1 MEWYRAY
8 HGMPHDPKLQVVAK
22 RSKQPMACVVAV
34 WVCVLD
40 AASQHDPRGVINI
53 DAEEIAV
60 VMDMELE
67 AVEAVIQSFRDKKM
81 LDENNHL
88 TAWDKR
94 QHTSSTERSR
104 KSRATKKTDATD
116 GDTKQRG
123 ATKGN
128 KTQRKNSKKAPDTD
142 TDSDTYSDA
151 EENTDTDKK
160 QNKKRN
166 REREEKKESE
176 KEKHRSCG
184 KDAKGKQSGQIL
196 EQMLDIWNAEVQ
208 SKLTNGHKAKLT
220 PRRKELMTC
229 RWLEDFQQDIRAW
242 EYYCEVI
249 GQSDFCLGK
258 IEGKGWTIDL
268 TWAVD
273 SSEHVAKILEGGF
286 SNGKHPSKPPSCEV
300 AELQEAWDFVIGR
313 LQHKFGKPSIRSWFG
328 NTTITQITSVTDG
341 SIVRLECP
349 RKFICDWIEKH
360 FLTEV
365 NAAFNDQP
373 HYHIPII
380 TTELTIKE

>member
-1 MEWYRAY
+1 MSMEWYRAY

-104 KSRATKKTDATD
+104 KSRAAKKNDET
-116 GDTKQRG
+116 GSNTKQRG
-123 ATKGN
+123 ATNGSKP
-128 KTQRKNSKKAPDTD
+128 QRKNGKKAPDTD
-142 TDSDTYSDA
+142 TDTYSDA
-151 EENTDTDKK
+151 EENTDTDSKK
-160 QNKKRN
+160 DTNKKI

-184 KDAKGKQSGQIL
+184 KPQKQIL

-229 RWLEDFQQDIRAW
+229 RWLDDFQQDIRAW

-286 SNGKHPSKPPSCEV
+286 SNGKHPSKPPSCNV
-300 AELQEAWDFVIGR
+300 PELQEAWDFVVGR
-313 LQHKFGKPSIRSWFG
+313 LQHKFGKPSIRCWFG
-328 NTTITQITSVTDG
+328 NTAITKITSVPDG
-341 SIVRLECP
+341 TIVTLECP

-360 FLTEV
+360 FLSEV

>member
-1 MEWYRAY
+1 MSMEWYRAY

-22 RSKQPMACVVAV
+22 RSGQSMACVVAV
-34 WVCVLD
+34 WVCILD
-40 AASQHDPRGVINI
+40 AASQHDPRGIINI

-67 AVEAVIQSFRDKKM
+67 AVEAVIQSFHDKNM
-81 LDENNHL
+81 LDEDNHL

-94 QHTSSTERSR
+94 QHTTSTERSR
-104 KSRATKKTDATD
+104 KSRAAKSD
-116 GDTKQRG
+116 GNTKQRG
-123 ATKGN
+123 ATNGN
-128 KTQRKNSKKAPDTD
+128 SSQRKNSKKAPDTD
-142 TDSDTYSDA
+142 SDTDTYSDA

-160 QNKKRN
+160 QNKKRK
-166 REREEKKESE
+166 RERVEKKESE
-176 KEKHRSCG
+176 KEKHASCG
-184 KDAKGKQSGQIL
+184 KPQKQIL

-229 RWLEDFQQDIRAW
+229 RWMEDFQQDIRAW

-286 SNGKHPSKPPSCEV
+286 SNGKHPSKPPSCDV
-300 AELQEAWDFVIGR
+300 PELQEAWDFVIGR
-313 LQHKFGKPSIRSWFG
+313 LQSKFGKSSIRCWFG
-328 NTTITQITSVTDG
+328 NTAITKITSVPDG
-341 SIVRLECP
+341 SIVTLEAP
-349 RKFICDWIEKH
+349 RKFICEWIKKH
-360 FLTEV
+360 FLAEV
-365 NAAFNDQP
+365 NQAWNDQP